1 MNPKILNIAK
11 TILFILLILSSI
23 FLILSYLSGSR
34 NSDNLILHDTTIV
47 TRYKRELIRDTVI
60 KWYEKVK
67 YIRNKPEEIRS
78 QKADSII
85 AADFKDKDLMFKI
98 DKVKDNMIIKTLNS
112 RDSLIKEY
120 HFSNTGRD
128 FSLIS
133 QKNNIYLKS
142 KLFYFSG
149 INLMIGYDIYKDKE
163 LSLAI
168 SSGINWRE
176 RIYLEGFAGYNFHKR
191 NINTGIHLNI
201 KILK

>member
-1 MNPKILNIAK
+1 DK
-11 TILFILLILSSI
+11 
-23 FLILSYLSGSR
+23 
-34 NSDNLILHDTTIV
+34 
-47 TRYKRELIRDTVI
+47 
-60 KWYEKVK
+60 EKD
-67 YIRNKPEEIRS
+67 R
-78 QKADSII
+78 
-85 AADFKDKDLMFKI
+85 
-98 DKVKDNMIIKTLNS
+98 MIIKTLNG

-120 HFSNTGRD
+120 HFSNTGSD

-142 KLFYFSG
+142 QIFYFSG

-176 RIYLEGFAGYNFHKR
+176 RIYMEGFAGYNFHKR